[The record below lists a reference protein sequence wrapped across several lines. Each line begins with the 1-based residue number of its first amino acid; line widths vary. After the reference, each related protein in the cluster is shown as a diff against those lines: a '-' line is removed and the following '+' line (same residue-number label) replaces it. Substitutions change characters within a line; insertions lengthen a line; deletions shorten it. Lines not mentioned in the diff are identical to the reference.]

1 MATRVA
7 DTYTALST
15 NSRLTHSRKVLT
27 NTIHLAL
34 SALSSHVVRC
44 WWCLQGTI
52 APLDGPR
59 NIMGTW
65 WVHIIPTRSKVIS
78 SALTKTLSLSLAAR
92 RTRMAHYSTLW
103 KDSVAAYRVVH
114 MSLVESWL
122 VLCAPSERK
131 NVFST
136 VGFKGQNVIFKM
148 NCITYFRKFKHIICL
163 KQPIFSCWLFQFSQT
178 NWRKVAWVNHKIN

>member
-1 MATRVA
+1 MGGEH
-7 DTYTALST
+7 YTHTGGGGNYLCLPKTPKYDRYKDGHQGGGYVYGA
-15 NSRLTHSRKVLT
+15 RLTHSRKVLT

-78 SALTKTLSLSLAAR
+78 SALTKSLSLAPR

-114 MSLVESWL
+114 MSMVESWL

-148 NCITYFRKFKHIICL
+148 NCIDL
-163 KQPIFSCWLFQFSQT
+163 KT
-178 NWRKVAWVNHKIN
+178 

>member
-1 MATRVA
+1 MITLEVEWITFAFQRLRSTTGTKMATRIA

-34 SALSSHVVRC
+34 SALSSHVVLC
-44 WWCLQGTI
+44 WWCPQGTI

-59 NIMGTW
+59 SIMGTW
-65 WVHIIPTRSKVIS
+65 WLNIMATRSNEIS

-92 RTRMAHYSTLW
+92 RTRMVRYCTLW
-103 KDSVAAYRVVH
+103 EECVVTYHVVH
-114 MSLVESWL
+114 MSTVESWL
-122 VLCAPSERK
+122 VLCAPSERN

-136 VGFKGQNVIFKM
+136 VSFKGQNMIFKM
-148 NCITYFRKFKHIICL
+148 SCIDL
-163 KQPIFSCWLFQFSQT
+163 KT
-178 NWRKVAWVNHKIN
+178 

>member
-1 MATRVA
+1 MESITITLEVEWITFAFQRLQSTTSTKMVTRVA

-15 NSRLTHSRKVLT
+15 NSRLTHSRKVFKT
-27 NTIHLAL
+27 MIHLAL

-92 RTRMAHYSTLW
+92 RTRMVHYSTLW
-103 KDSVAAYRVVH
+103 RDSVAAYGVVH
-114 MSLVESWL
+114 MSVVESWL
-122 VLCAPSERK
+122 VLCAASERK
-131 NVFST
+131 NFFLLF
-136 VGFKGQNVIFKM
+136 FKGQNVIFKM
-148 NCITYFRKFKHIICL
+148 NCIDLKTYFRK
-163 KQPIFSCWLFQFSQT
+163 
-178 NWRKVAWVNHKIN
+178 N